1 MVLASN
7 PQGLR
12 LADVLSSCLIA
23 VQGGENPLGLNP
35 VKKAAVLVVDGLG
48 AQNLRQRSGHARW
61 LTQQWSA
68 RNLVADSGFPSTTAS
83 ALTTLTTGE
92 LPGAHGIVGYTVR
105 DPRSK
110 KLINHLKEWDPPVDP
125 NTWQC
130 LPTLFEKAAKQSIVS
145 LALGEPRFS
154 GTDFTK
160 AVWRGAEFAGVK
172 GLVPQGQLMRDFF
185 DSHDRALAYL
195 YWPALDRTGHSQGVG
210 SDAWTHRLE
219 ELDQGLQEIAGF
231 LKADEGLVVTADHG
245 MIDIPD
251 AGRILVEESSPL
263 LEGVSAWG
271 GEPRVVQLYADDRA
285 AASDLVAAWTA
296 TLGGRGRVVTR
307 EQVVDEG
314 WLGPVSLEVLPRLG
328 DVSVVCE
335 EPIAWYR
342 ASTAS
347 TASRAMVGQHG
358 SITAVERDIPVI
370 PTGAFG

>member
-7 PQGLR
+7 PHGLR
-12 LADVLSSCLIA
+12 LADVLSSCLAA
-23 VQGGENPLGLNP
+23 VQGGDNPVGLRP

-48 AQNLRQRSGHARW
+48 AHNLRQRSGHARW

-83 ALTTLTTGE
+83 ALATLTTGE
-92 LPGAHGIVGYTVR
+92 LPGVHGIVGYTVR

-110 KLINHLKEWDPPVDP
+110 KLINHLKEWEPPVDP

-130 LPTLFEKAAKQSIVS
+130 SPTLFEKAGEQSIAS

-160 AVWRGAEFAGVK
+160 AVWRGADFVGVK
-172 GLVPQGQLMRDFF
+172 GLVAQGELMREFF

-195 YWPALDRTGHSQGVG
+195 YWPALDRTGHSQGVE

-219 ELDQGLQEIAGF
+219 ELDQGLQDISRF
-231 LKADEGLVVTADHG
+231 LKADEGLVITADHG
-245 MIDIPD
+245 MLDVPH
-251 AGRILVEESSPL
+251 ANKILVEEGSPL

-271 GEPRVVQLYADDRA
+271 GEPRVAQLYVDDQA
-285 AASDLVAAWTA
+285 AVSDLVAAWTA
-296 TLGGRGRVVTR
+296 TVGTRGRVVTR
-307 EQVVDEG
+307 EQMVDEG
-314 WLGPVSLEVLPRLG
+314 WLGPVSREVLPRLG
-328 DVSVVCE
+328 DVNVVCE
-335 EPIAWYR
+335 EAIAAYR

-347 TASRAMVGQHG
+347 VASQAMVGQHG
-358 SITAVERDIPVI
+358 SITPVERDIPVI
-370 PTGAFG
+370 PVGAFS